1 MSLAAR
7 FDTRAGGPT
16 ARPLPATPV
25 EATEQ
30 DGIVVTDGPEVI
42 DDQAL
47 RADGPGSGDALAGG
61 FDRSV
66 LNTTLDR
73 VRRTVQRASG
83 DGVLS
88 PAQFRRTVE
97 AETDRILT
105 ETPGLDRTS
114 IISLRSAVLD
124 ELLGYG
130 PIQDLLDRPD
140 VSEIMVNGAN
150 CIFVERSGCLER
162 TDRQFDN
169 EEHLMSVIDRM
180 VRSSGRRVDQSS
192 PMVDA
197 RLPDGSRLNV
207 VVPPLAVD
215 GAALTVR
222 KFTARHLTSADL
234 VSRGALSADAAD
246 LLHRAVSERL
256 NVIVSGGTGTGK
268 TTMLNMLSSHIG
280 RNERVVTVED
290 AVELQLDMP
299 NLVRLEARP
308 ANTEGAGQVTIRDLV
323 RNSLRMRPDR
333 IVVGEVRGA
342 EALDMLQ
349 AMNTGHDGSL
359 STLHANTPR
368 DALRR
373 LETMVL
379 FGGIDLPLRAI
390 REQVCSAIDLI
401 VQLSRD
407 HSGRR
412 FVSLI
417 TEVAGM
423 EGDVVSTADLFVR
436 GGDGF
441 DGSFPL
447 VPTGIVC
454 SRLRRD
460 HDQEVER

>member
-1 MSLAAR
+1 MSLSAR
-7 FDTRAGGPT
+7 LDTRAGG
-16 ARPLPATPV
+16 ARTRPVPSTPV
-25 EATEQ
+25 ETAPV
-30 DGIVVTDGPEVI
+30 DGIVVTDEPEVL
-42 DDQAL
+42 DDVTPPGPGA
-47 RADGPGSGDALAGG
+47 RSGDDHVDGPGPVDDDAEYADADAVGS
-61 FDRSV
+61 DRNL

-97 AETDRILT
+97 AETDRVLT
-105 ETPGLDRTS
+105 ETPGLDRAS

-130 PIQDLLDRPD
+130 PIQDLLDRTD
-140 VSEIMVNGAN
+140 VSEIMVNGPN
-150 CIFVERSGCLER
+150 CIFVERSGRLER

-215 GAALTVR
+215 GASLTVR
-222 KFTARHLTSADL
+222 KFTAKHLTSADL
-234 VSRGALSADAAD
+234 VSRGALSAEAAD

-256 NVIVSGGTGTGK
+256 NMIVSGGTGTGK

-407 HSGRR
+407 HAGRR

-423 EGDVVSTADLFVR
+423 ELSLIHISGAHET
-436 GGDGF
+436 
-441 DGSFPL
+441 
-447 VPTGIVC
+447 
-454 SRLRRD
+454 
-460 HDQEVER
+460 